1 MIDDPKV
8 ESVEYASD
16 GVKSYY
22 AQKRAQQRI
31 KRESNRLY
39 ATEFLKCRQVP
50 FVSLNHGYMLRI
62 TVPDEVIDFYPTTG
76 LWKTKTETRRGVFN
90 LWKYVRDKLRK
101 GEADGC

>member
-1 MIDDPKV
+1 MTDDSKV
-8 ESVEYASD
+8 ESMKHAPN
-16 GVKSYY
+16 GAKSYY

-39 ATEFLKCRQVP
+39 ATEFLKRHKVP
-50 FVSLNHGYMLRI
+50 FVSLNQGYMLRI

-76 LWKTKTETRRGVFN
+76 LWQTKSETRRGIFN

-101 GEADGC
+101 GDKGGT